1 MSCKPRFLVLLLA
14 AGAACCLPLMAGCG
28 KSAPTHFYSLNTAA
42 PKTDTAPA
50 GPCLALGIGP
60 VDFPAYLDRSQI
72 VTRIGDNQ
80 MHLAE
85 FEQWIE
91 APHDNFQRALT
102 ENLNRLVCAKPLYTY
117 PWPVGGHPDRQVVI
131 QVSRFDG
138 TLGQDVVL
146 RVSWSVLDND
156 NKVLAWRT
164 ADYRETAQ
172 GPDYAALA
180 AAQSRLVEQFA
191 KDVAV
196 TLGAK
201 PESK

>member
-1 MSCKPRFLVLLLA
+1 MMTTSRASLVAWL
-14 AGAACCLPLMAGCG
+14 AGAACCLPLLAGCG

-42 PKTDTAPA
+42 PKTDKAPD
-50 GPCLALGIGP
+50 GPCLSLGIGP
-60 VDFPAYLDRSQI
+60 VDLPAYLDRSQI

-91 APHDNFQRALT
+91 SPHDNFQRALSD
-102 ENLNRLVCAKPLYTY
+102 NLSRLICAKPLFTY

-131 QVSRFDG
+131 QVARFDG
-138 TLGQDVVL
+138 ALGQEAVL
-146 RVSWSVLDND
+146 SVSWSVLDAD
-156 NKVLAWRT
+156 NKTLDWRST
-164 ADYRETAQ
+164 DYREVVQ

-180 AAQSRLVEQFA
+180 AAQSRLVEKFA

-196 TLGAK
+196 SLG
-201 PESK
+201 SK